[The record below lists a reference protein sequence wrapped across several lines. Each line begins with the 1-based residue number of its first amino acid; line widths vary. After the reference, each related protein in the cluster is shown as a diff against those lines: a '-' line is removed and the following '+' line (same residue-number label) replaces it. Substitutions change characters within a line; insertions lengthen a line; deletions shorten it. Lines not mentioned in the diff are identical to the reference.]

1 MEKEMLS
8 PYTEQVLTEME
19 YAPIQAMRLR
29 SELTA
34 PSPAKERFIVW
45 DGGDYVWCIGRE
57 IYRHKHWPIPSE
69 ENWRLVYYDHACWSA
84 DDYGVFASK
93 AEAEA
98 AKDEYFAVL
107 AARKLLGGGYDSTDD
122 MEFTLAVVDAGD
134 EGWED
139 RYPDALF

>member
-1 MEKEMLS
+1 MLS
-8 PYTEQVLTEME
+8 PHTEKVLGEMKE
-19 YAPIQAMRLR
+19 YAPIRAMRIR

-34 PSPAKERFIVW
+34 PTPAKERFIVMM
-45 DGGDYVWCIGRE
+45 GGDYIWCVGRE

-69 ENWRLVYYDHACWSA
+69 ENWRLVHYDHACGIA

-93 AEAEA
+93 EEAEA

-107 AARKLLGGGYDSTDD
+107 AARKLLSGFYDSTDD

-134 EGWED
+134 EGWQD
-139 RYPDALF
+139 L